1 VGENKWTRIERVEP
15 NFVQVGNLDLYI
27 IGRPYADEVDQV
39 TGPYTFAPGTGKI
52 DMKEQRRILRI
63 KIVSNVSG
71 GDYQTGKIMVDADT
85 GDVRGYST

>member
-1 VGENKWTRIERVEP
+1 
-15 NFVQVGNLDLYI
+15 
-27 IGRPYADEVDQV
+27 
-39 TGPYTFAPGTGKI
+39 
-52 DMKEQRRILRI
+52 MKEQRRILRI